1 MTSNAVINI
10 KRPVSTEHIIIKAAI
25 SYFLLFL
32 SIDLEKPFDCMVFI
46 VPVSRYQR
54 YRTIVFIVQL
64 FIIISNY
71 IRLPLIER
79 SSDLSFVT
87 IIVKT
92 LLQSVYIRLYIC

>member
-64 FIIISNY
+64 FIISNY

-79 SSDLSFVT
+79 SFDLSFVT